1 MKLLILT
8 QKVDI
13 NDDVLGFM
21 HGWIAEFAK
30 HCESVIVICLQKGE
44 YNLPRNVKVL
54 SLGKEGGRSRLK
66 YLWRFYKY
74 ICLERKNYDTVFVHM
89 NQIYIVLGGVFWK
102 IFNKRLTLWYVH
114 KSVNL
119 KLKLAEKL
127 ADKIFTASKESFQLK
142 SKKIIITGHGIDIN
156 KFKPQKLNFNKDS
169 KLKIIYVSRI
179 SKIKNQEMLIRAID
193 ILVNK
198 KNFKNL
204 EVCLVGA
211 PATPPDRPY
220 LESLKDLITEF
231 NLNNYIKFLGKIP
244 NKDIVKYYNE
254 SNLSVDL
261 CPTGG
266 VDKVVLESMACGVP
280 AIVLNKTFVPIL
292 AAYQKELI
300 LTKDDP
306 QELADKIF
314 NFYFFDKSFM
324 EKIKK
329 ELRDKIIKLFNLEE
343 IIKKIITEL

>member
-1 MKLLILT
+1 
-8 QKVDI
+8 
-13 NDDVLGFM
+13 
-21 HGWIAEFAK
+21 
-30 HCESVIVICLQKGE
+30 
-44 YNLPRNVKVL
+44 
-54 SLGKEGGRSRLK
+54 
-66 YLWRFYKY
+66 
-74 ICLERKNYDTVFVHM
+74 
-89 NQIYIVLGGVFWK
+89 
-102 IFNKRLTLWYVH
+102 VH
-114 KSVNL
+114 KSINL
-119 KLKLAEKL
+119 KLKIAEKL

-142 SKKIIITGHGIDIN
+142 SKKIIITGHGIDVN
-156 KFKPQKLNFNKDS
+156 KFKPQGLNLNKDS

-193 ILVNK
+193 VLVNK

-204 EVCLVGA
+204 EVCIVGA

-220 LESLKDLITEF
+220 LEFLKDLITKF
-231 NLNNYIKFLGKIP
+231 NLNNYIKFIGKIP

-280 AIVLNKTFVPIL
+280 VIVLNKTFVPIL

-300 LTKDDP
+300 LKEDDP
-306 QELADKIF
+306 GELADKIF

-324 EKIKK
+324 EKMKK